1 MAPRRQHAWG
11 SIYKQ
16 PKSRWWWLKV
26 KFPNE
31 PLIRQPTNPRT
42 EDEDEA
48 RRQMNELLAERGQAR
63 RQRRTAETVTVDD
76 LLDLYVLDCADKG
89 VQIQVGRVEAWR
101 AALGPM
107 VATEVTR
114 AMLKDLCRRWM
125 SRGPVWSAGERQ
137 LANGTIIRWSARS
150 PDRVRPLS
158 GASCNRLLAVLRRAY
173 AIGRDDLQLM
183 TPLSFPH
190 YGERSRGRYLTEDQ
204 CVAICQHFQAKVGRE
219 VKAQVFRLAYLTGV
233 RKGQLRATKKRNVSI
248 DGDTWKLT
256 WSGDETKNGK
266 PHAVVLVGE
275 ELDIVQR
282 AWAARLPDSDFLFHV
297 DGQPLGPM
305 RSELR
310 RTCALLGIPYGR
322 QDGVVFHDTRHSA
335 VTNLVASGTGEAVA
349 MSITGHIDPSVFK
362 RYNVRRDAVQAEAA
376 ARRDEYLAR
385 QRGTTPAVPS
395 IGSSGKK

>member
-1 MAPRRQHAWG
+1 V
-11 SIYKQ
+11 S
-16 PKSRWWWLKV
+16 
-26 KFPNE
+26 
-31 PLIRQPTNPRT
+31 
-42 EDEDEA
+42 
-48 RRQMNELLAERGQAR
+48 
-63 RQRRTAETVTVDD
+63 TV
-76 LLDLYVLDCADKG
+76 
-89 VQIQVGRVEAWR
+89 
-101 AALGPM
+101 
-107 VATEVTR
+107 
-114 AMLKDLCRRWM
+114 
-125 SRGPVWSAGERQ
+125 
-137 LANGTIIRWSARS
+137 
-150 PDRVRPLS
+150 
-158 GASCNRLLAVLRRAY
+158 
-173 AIGRDDLQLM
+173 
-183 TPLSFPH
+183 
-190 YGERSRGRYLTEDQ
+190 Q
-204 CVAICQHFQAKVGRE
+204 CVAICQHFRAKVGRE

-275 ELDIVQR
+275 ELEIVQR

-385 QRGTTPAVPS
+385 QRGTTPSVPS